1 VQRTGDTIA
10 LIEKASDLVVIFD
23 PKTSQILDETP
34 TPHGGPLHLPKVM
47 PPWLAPFM

>member
-34 TPHGGPLHLPKVM
+34 TPRGGPLHLPKVM